1 MQEETIIIKE
11 DWNLERCLPT
21 LILVKEPRVDGWGIY
36 SETEDE
42 ETRSRGGRITE
53 MDLSRLF
60 GSSACFEAVV
70 LFPVQLPASL
80 LLPVFLFACMQLPA
94 TPRVLL
100 YFSI

>member
-1 MQEETIIIKE
+1 M
-11 DWNLERCLPT
+11 
-21 LILVKEPRVDGWGIY
+21 KEPRADGWGIY

-42 ETRSRGGRITE
+42 ETQSRGGRITE
-53 MDLSRLF
+53 MDWIRLF
-60 GSSACFEAVV
+60 GSSACSEAVV

-80 LLPVFLFACMQLPA
+80 LLPIFLLACMQLPA